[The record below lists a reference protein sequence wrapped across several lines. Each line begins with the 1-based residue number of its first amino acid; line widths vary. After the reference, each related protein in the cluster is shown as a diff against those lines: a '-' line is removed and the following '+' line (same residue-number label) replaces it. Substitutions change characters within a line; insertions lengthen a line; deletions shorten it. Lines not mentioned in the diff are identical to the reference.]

1 MSTSSDPMAERERMA
16 TLGAL
21 MAGVIHEIN
30 NPIGSIVSNNEV
42 MLKALDTLKQRL
54 IAAREKNEP
63 PPTKTLD
70 LVDTLASLAAVDK
83 IACERISG
91 VVRSLK
97 TFARADDSEYRVIS
111 LNNLIRDTLRLID
124 CQYKRRIQLVLDLG
138 DLPDVRCAPQMM
150 SQVLLNLAVNAAQA
164 IEGDGTITVRSRRV
178 PDGQVE
184 VSIHDTGRGIA
195 PEHRDRIFQTGFTTK
210 ALGVGSGLGL
220 ALCRQIVE
228 ERHGGR
234 IWFESE
240 PGQGTTF
247 FVRIKEQ

>member
-1 MSTSSDPMAERERMA
+1 MTIHSDPMADRERMA

-42 MLKALDTLKQRL
+42 TLKALESLKQRL
-54 IAAREKNEP
+54 TAARDKGEP
-63 PPTKTLD
+63 PPAKVLD

-97 TFARADDSEYRVIS
+97 TFARADDSEFRLIS

-138 DLPDVRCAPQMM
+138 DLPDVHCAPQMM
-150 SQVLLNLAVNAAQA
+150 SQVFLNLAVNAAQA
-164 IEGDGTITVRSRRV
+164 IDGDGVITVRSRRLPEGEIEISV
-178 PDGQVE
+178 
-184 VSIHDTGRGIA
+184 HDTGGGI
-195 PEHRDRIFQTGFTTK
+195 PVENRSRIFQTGFTTK
-210 ALGVGSGLGL
+210 DLGVGSGLGL

-228 ERHGGR
+228 EHHGGR

-247 FVRIKEQ
+247 FVRIKEK